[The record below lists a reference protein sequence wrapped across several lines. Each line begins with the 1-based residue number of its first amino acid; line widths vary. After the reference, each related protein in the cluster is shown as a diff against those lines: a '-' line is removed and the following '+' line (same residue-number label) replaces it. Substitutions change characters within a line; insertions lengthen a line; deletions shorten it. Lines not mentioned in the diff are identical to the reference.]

1 MDKASDFESKDC
13 EFESRHGLLLFRLI
27 INVTST
33 RNKIHGCLSNK
44 KQCCTNVDCQAINC
58 KRLLT
63 NWHSDIVA

>member
-1 MDKASDFESKDC
+1 MDKASDYESEDFES
-13 EFESRHGLLLFRLI
+13 SHGLLLFRLI

-33 RNKIHGCLSNK
+33 RNKLQGCSSNK

-58 KRLLT
+58 ERLLT